1 MKMAGPMGVL
11 YIVER
16 YEGKGCLGIIFN
28 IYIYF
33 FRAKIYF

>member
-28 IYIYF
+28 IYIF